1 MKARMQEILYKMRAK
16 IAAVKTK
23 KISAKAPALAKL
35 AQKVCGLQI
44 CAPQSAKAP
53 KTATKPKTSA
63 RIYVPIRAFA
73 PLIAICLAI
82 HAALPQAAS
91 AEKIGDIANIVGVRG
106 NQLIGYG
113 LVIGLNG
120 SGDKTSSKFTM
131 QSIANMLES
140 VNVKVDPE
148 SIKSKNVAAVLVTAN
163 LPPFA
168 RQGDKLDVQI
178 SSIGDAK
185 SLESGILVMTPLSAV
200 DGNIYAIAQGAVTT
214 GNSSNV
220 LNASVAGGAVV
231 EREVA
236 YNLSNQQE
244 MTLSLK
250 NSNFQNALKVQE
262 VLNLTFGKDSAV
274 AIDSR
279 TIKLS
284 KPENLTPVEFVA
296 LLQEVQI
303 DYTMSNKIIID
314 EKSGTIVAGIDI
326 PVRPVVVT
334 SGDITLKITNEP
346 INEKGAQQ
354 LDATTSF
361 DQGNGTISASER
373 TTTISSVV
381 KALQKMGASPKSMIS
396 ILEAMRQ
403 SGAFSTPI
411 EIL

>member
-1 MKARMQEILYKMRAK
+1 MKETLMALGGLTFGSIGFKHTRLNLRVLFGFILAHSLLY
-16 IAAVKTK
+16 
-23 KISAKAPALAKL
+23 
-35 AQKVCGLQI
+35 
-44 CAPQSAKAP
+44 
-53 KTATKPKTSA
+53 
-63 RIYVPIRAFA
+63 
-73 PLIAICLAI
+73 
-82 HAALPQAAS
+82 
-91 AEKIGDIANIVGVRG
+91 AERIGDIASIVGVRT

-120 SGDKTSSKFTM
+120 TGDKTSSKFTM

-148 SIKSKNVAAVLVTAN
+148 SIKSKNVAAVLVTAD
-163 LPPFA
+163 LPAFA

-200 DGNIYAIAQGAVTT
+200 DGNIYAVAQGVVNI
-214 GNSSNV
+214 GNSSN
-220 LNASVAGGAVV
+220 LLSAGVPAGAIV
-231 EREVA
+231 EREVS
-236 YNLSNQQE
+236 YNLDSQNE

-250 NSNFQNALKVQE
+250 SSNFQNAIKVQDT
-262 VLNLTFGKDSAV
+262 LNRIFGTQTAT
-274 AIDSR
+274 ALDSR
-279 TIKLS
+279 TIKLIR
-284 KPENLTPVEFVA
+284 PERLSMVEFLA
-296 LLQEVQI
+296 LVQEVQI
-303 DYTMSNKIIID
+303 EYSQSNVIIID

-346 INEKGAQQ
+346 LLSQEAQQ

-361 DQGNGTISASER
+361 DQAEGTISASEK

-381 KALQKMGASPKSMIS
+381 QALQKMGATPKNMIS

-403 SGAFSTPI
+403 SGAISTPI
-411 EIL
+411 QVL